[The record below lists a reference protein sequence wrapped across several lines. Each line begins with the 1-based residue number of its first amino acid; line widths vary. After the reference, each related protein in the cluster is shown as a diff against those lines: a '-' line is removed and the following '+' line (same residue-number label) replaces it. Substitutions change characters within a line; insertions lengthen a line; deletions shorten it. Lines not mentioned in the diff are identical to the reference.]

1 MFLLR
6 GVTGSQWQAALTHVG
21 LRAESRQTTGAGWT
35 SGTARDELTVTEVR
49 GRAVLRRAAARLRR
63 GGRRTAEVRRA
74 GTEVRWRGSVAD
86 ALWAAHGL
94 LALGWGVQ
102 HFALA
107 CLVKSGSITPK
118 YWTRKYTD

>member
-49 GRAVLRRAAARLRR
+49 GRAVLRPDCGGVAGGLRR
-63 GGRRTAEVRRA
+63 CDEQ
-74 GTEVRWRGSVAD
+74 EP
-86 ALWAAHGL
+86 
-94 LALGWGVQ
+94 
-102 HFALA
+102 
-107 CLVKSGSITPK
+107 KSGGAVVSPMHYGPLMGCWPWAGECSTLL
-118 YWTRKYTD
+118 